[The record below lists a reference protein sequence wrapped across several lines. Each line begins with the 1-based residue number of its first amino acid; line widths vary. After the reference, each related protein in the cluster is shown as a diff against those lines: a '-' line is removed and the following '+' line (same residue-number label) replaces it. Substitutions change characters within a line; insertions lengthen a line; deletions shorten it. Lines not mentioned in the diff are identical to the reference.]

1 MSDIKFL
8 ITGATGAT
16 GAAAASQLLDKGEH
30 VRAFVHR
37 EDERC
42 EELRKRG
49 AEIRPI

>member
-37 EDERC
+37 EDERS

>member
-8 ITGATGAT
+8 ITGAT

-37 EDERC
+37 EDERS

-49 AEIRPI
+49 AGIRPI